1 MNVKNEKYVNFLK
14 GGLMETTPRNKF
26 EEILPFVQHKQLVQ
40 ARALV
45 ITLWMTGARP
55 IEILN
60 LTAGDFELDGSH
72 LKIKIKTAK
81 RGIGRVIELPLKDP
95 LVKEIWSYAKDKLA
109 GFFLFWAFR
118 SKSKK
123 SFTSVKIKKKGTDG
137 SIETVHKRYEKS
149 YEDISDRLH
158 HWFKKW
164 FNLPPYYFRHNRF
177 TIMADYEDNI
187 ERLRQTKGAKGYD
200 SVLRYMHSSA
210 KSAKKTGKFLV
221 K

>member
-14 GGLMETTPRNKF
+14 GGLMETIPRSKF
-26 EEILPFVQHKQLVQ
+26 EDILPNVQHKQLVQ

-55 IEILN
+55 IEVLN
-60 LTAGDFELDGSH
+60 LVAGDFELDGAH

-81 RGIGRVIELPLKDP
+81 RGIGRVIELPLKDV
-95 LVKEIWSYAKDKLA
+95 LVKEIWSYVKDKLPT
-109 GFFLFWAFR
+109 FFIFWAFR
-118 SKSKK
+118 SKSRK
-123 SFTSVKIKKKGTDG
+123 SFTAVKVKKKDHEGK
-137 SIETVHKRYEKS
+137 IQIIQKRYDKP
-149 YEDISDRLH
+149 YADISDRLH

-164 FNLPPYYFRHNRF
+164 FGIPPYYFRHNRF

-187 ERLRQTKGAKGYD
+187 ERIRQTKGAKGYD
-200 SVLRYMHSSA
+200 SVLRYMHTSA
-210 KSAKKTGKFLV
+210 KAAKKSGKYLV